1 MGKIRHTLEVLSK
14 HLRAF
19 PLVVL
24 LIPLVAFILICDRFY
39 RLHQPWQKT
48 PPNPTQTALY
58 QRLAD
63 TGLSGD
69 ELATVGALT
78 LGYKE
83 ELSKDLRHHFQAS
96 GAAHVL
102 AVSGLHT
109 GILYGLL
116 VGLLTLG
123 GRFRPMHENRF
134 GRCALSL
141 LIIAAMWA
149 YAWLTGL
156 TPSVVRAVL
165 MVTIFEIGRM
175 FYRQSLS
182 INTVS
187 AAAVL
192 ILLFHPS
199 DLWSISFQLSFAATF
214 VIIVFARFMERH
226 IPRGEWKD
234 TNQHPVLRWII
245 GTVIVSF
252 AAQLGTLGI
261 SMYYFHQ
268 VSCYFLL
275 TNLIVLPIAA
285 ILVPCGLG
293 CVALGG
299 SPIGIVLGYP
309 TAFLAKAMNS
319 SVAWIESLP
328 GSTVE
333 AKVSL
338 PMVGVYYVLLAC
350 FLYFL
355 IHKGRKIT

>member
-1 MGKIRHTLEVLSK
+1 M
-14 HLRAF
+14 
-19 PLVVL
+19 
-24 LIPLVAFILICDRFY
+24 
-39 RLHQPWQKT
+39 
-48 PPNPTQTALY
+48 
-58 QRLAD
+58 
-63 TGLSGD
+63 
-69 ELATVGALT
+69 
-78 LGYKE
+78 
-83 ELSKDLRHHFQAS
+83 
-96 GAAHVL
+96 
-102 AVSGLHT
+102 
-109 GILYGLL
+109 
-116 VGLLTLG
+116 
-123 GRFRPMHENRF
+123 
-134 GRCALSL
+134 
-141 LIIAAMWA
+141 
-149 YAWLTGL
+149 
-156 TPSVVRAVL
+156 
-165 MVTIFEIGRM
+165 IGRM

-199 DLWSISFQLSFAATF
+199 DLWSVSFQLSFAATF
-214 VIIVFARFMERH
+214 VIIVLARYMERH
-226 IPRGEWKD
+226 IRREWKD
-234 TNQHPVLRWII
+234 TDQHPVLRWII
-245 GTVIVSF
+245 GTVIVSL

-299 SPIGIVLGYP
+299 SPIGIVLVYP
-309 TAFLAKAMNS
+309 TAFLAKAMNR